1 LVSFVLGNAGE
12 RSASKQKIPIP
23 ISKTSKSDV
32 SQFSVKRAVRDLP
45 SRNLEPIQ
53 D

>member
-23 ISKTSKSDV
+23 ISKTSKSGV
-32 SQFSVKRAVRDLP
+32 AQFSMKRAVRVLP
-45 SRNLEPIQ
+45 GGNLEPIQ